1 MRLYEYEGKELFKQY
16 GIATPIGV
24 LAKTGTEAREAAV
37 QISKDVVVKAQVLT
51 GGRGKAGGIKIA
63 KTAGDAEK
71 IAQELFGMEIKGY
84 RVNSLLIEEKL
95 DIVSE
100 IYMGITV
107 DDRKGVPVAIVSA
120 EGGIAIEE
128 LARSNPER
136 IAYKSIDPLL
146 GIRNYDAVNLLRQI
160 GLTGQSLVTASKIIL
175 QLYQVFASYDAR
187 IAEINPLVVT
197 NEGEMVDADSRC
209 EIDDNSL
216 FRHPRWQEL
225 RSQRIDNVW
234 EREAVKY
241 GVNYLDLDGNIAV
254 MANGAGLTMALMDMI
269 KLQGA
274 RPACFLDTGGG
285 LSQERMKSAVSLLLR
300 KAKTELQI
308 KVVLIMVRMMIS
320 PPDAVAEG
328 LLEAI
333 NEIEVTIPV
342 ITIMRGREPYE
353 KRARALLSGARIKQ
367 HSSVEEGLAEAIAI
381 AKG

>member
-1 MRLYEYEGKELFKQY
+1 M
-16 GIATPIGV
+16 
-24 LAKTGTEAREAAV
+24 
-37 QISKDVVVKAQVLT
+37 S
-51 GGRGKAGGIKIA
+51 
-63 KTAGDAEK
+63 
-71 IAQELFGMEIKGY
+71 
-84 RVNSLLIEEKL
+84 SLLIEEKL
-95 DIVSE
+95 DIASE

-146 GIRNYDAVNLLRQI
+146 GIRNYDAVNLLRQV
-160 GLTGQSLVTASKIIL
+160 GFTGRSLVTASKMML
-175 QLYQVFASYDAR
+175 QLYQVFSSLDAR
-187 IAEINPLVVT
+187 VAEINPLIMT
-197 NEGEMVDADSRC
+197 VDGRMIAGDSRC
-209 EIDDNSL
+209 EIDDHSL
-216 FRHPRWQEL
+216 IRHPRWQEL

-285 LSQERMKSAVSLLLR
+285 LSQERMKNAVSLLLR

-353 KRARALLSGARIKQ
+353 KRARALLSGARIRL

>member
-1 MRLYEYEGKELFKQY
+1 LRLYEYEGKELFKQY
-16 GIATPIGV
+16 GIATPIGA
-24 LAKTGTEAREAAV
+24 LAKTGAEAREAAV
-37 QISKDVVVKAQVLT
+37 QIGKEVVVKAQVLT

-63 KTAGDAEK
+63 RTPEDAEK
-71 IAQELFGMEIKGY
+71 IARELFGMEIQGY
-84 RVNSLLIEEKL
+84 RVSSLLIEEKL
-95 DIVSE
+95 DIASE

-107 DDRKGVPVAIVSA
+107 DDRNGVSVAIVSA

-128 LARSNPER
+128 LAKSNPER
-136 IAYKSIDPLL
+136 IACKSIDPLL
-146 GIRNYDAVNLLRQI
+146 EIRNYDAVNLLRQI
-160 GLTGQSLVTASKIIL
+160 GLTGQSLVTASKMLL
-175 QLYQVFASYDAR
+175 QLYQVFSSLDAR
-187 IAEINPLVVT
+187 VTEINPLIMT
-197 NEGEMVDADSRC
+197 VDGRMIAGDSRC
-209 EIDDNSL
+209 EIDDHSL
-216 FRHPRWQEL
+216 IRHPGWQEL
-225 RSQRIDNVW
+225 HSQRIDNFW

-254 MANGAGLTMALMDMI
+254 MANGAGLAMSLMDMI

-320 PPDAVAEG
+320 PPDAVADG

-342 ITIMRGREPYE
+342 ITIMRGRKPYQE
-353 KRARALLSGARIKQ
+353 RARALLKGSRIRL
-367 HSSVEEGLAEAIAI
+367 HTSMEEGLAEAVAI

>member
-1 MRLYEYEGKELFKQY
+1 LRLYEYEGKELFKQY
-16 GIATPIGV
+16 GIATPIGA
-24 LAKTGTEAREAAV
+24 LAKTGAEAREAAV
-37 QISKDVVVKAQVLT
+37 QIGKEVVVKAQVLT

-63 KTAGDAEK
+63 QTPEDAEK
-71 IAQELFGMEIKGY
+71 IARELFGMEIEGY
-84 RVNSLLIEEKL
+84 RVSNLLIEEKL
-95 DIVSE
+95 DIASE
-100 IYMGITV
+100 TYMGITV
-107 DDRKGVPVAIVSA
+107 DDRNGVPVAIVSA

-128 LARSNPER
+128 LAKSNPER
-136 IAYKSIDPLL
+136 IACKSIDPLL

-160 GLTGQSLVTASKIIL
+160 GFTGQSLVTASKMLL
-175 QLYQVFASYDAR
+175 QLYQVFSSLDAR
-187 IAEINPLVVT
+187 VTEINPLIMT
-197 NEGEMVDADSRC
+197 VDGRMIAGDSRC
-209 EIDDNSL
+209 EIDDHSL
-216 FRHPRWQEL
+216 IRHPRWQEL
-225 RSQRIDNVW
+225 RSQRIDNFW

-254 MANGAGLTMALMDMI
+254 MANGAGLAMSLMDMI

-285 LSQERMKSAVSLLLR
+285 LSQERMKSAVSFLLR

-342 ITIMRGREPYE
+342 ITIMRGRKPYQE
-353 KRARALLSGARIKQ
+353 RARALLKGSRIRL
-367 HSSVEEGLAEAIAI
+367 HTSMEEGLAEAVAI